1 MTPRRS
7 KFPILQPYHP
17 ENWVR
22 LGHFSRM
29 GIVFGSSSQ
38 ARSELRGVNFPPNL
52 MFVLSTR
59 HFTQTDVVP
68 TDMVKQE
75 AAVCET
81 IKLLK
86 KCKIILENDS
96 SYASY
101 DHY

>member
-1 MTPRRS
+1 
-7 KFPILQPYHP
+7 
-17 ENWVR
+17 
-22 LGHFSRM
+22 M